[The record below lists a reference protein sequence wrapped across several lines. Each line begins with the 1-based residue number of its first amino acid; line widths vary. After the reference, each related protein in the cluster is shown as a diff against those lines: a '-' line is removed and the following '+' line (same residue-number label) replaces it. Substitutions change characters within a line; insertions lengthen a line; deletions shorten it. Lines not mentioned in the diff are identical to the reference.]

1 MAVPTSTPE
10 QRAAALERAA
20 AARRLRAET
29 KELLKAGSIMF
40 RDVIDDE
47 DDFIATT
54 KIGSILPA
62 LPGVGK
68 VKAKRF
74 LEEHKIASNR
84 RLRSLTTRQRTV
96 LLEHFG

>member
-29 KELLKAGSIMF
+29 KELLKTGSLMF
-40 RDVIDDE
+40 RDILDDE
-47 DDFIATT
+47 NDFISTT

>member
-1 MAVPTSTPE
+1 MAVPVSTPE
-10 QRAAALERAA
+10 QRAEALEKAA
-20 AARRLRAET
+20 AARRIRAET
-29 KELLKAGSIMF
+29 KQLLKTGSLQF
-40 RDVIDDE
+40 RDVLDDE

-54 KIGSILPA
+54 KIGSLLPA

-74 LEEHKIASNR
+74 LEEHSIASNR
-84 RLRSLTTRQRTV
+84 RLRSLTKRQRSV